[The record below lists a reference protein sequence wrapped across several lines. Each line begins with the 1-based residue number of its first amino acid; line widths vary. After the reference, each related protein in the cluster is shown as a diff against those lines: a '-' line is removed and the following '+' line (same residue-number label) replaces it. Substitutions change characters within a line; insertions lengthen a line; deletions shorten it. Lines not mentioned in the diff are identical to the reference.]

1 MVESFVVVVVV
12 VVVESVCVCVC
23 VCVCVFF
30 VFSLVASK
38 THTTHKVFFDE
49 KDEKNFEEE
58 EKKSEKNTQTETDR
72 QTRLTLLLRQKMH
85 FAHPQ
90 NPPTLTSL
98 SFSLFLTRTK
108 ILSPHRGFFFFIF

>member
-1 MVESFVVVVVV
+1 MNDVALLLFLVFTQRERESAFAVFCVVESFVVVVVV

-58 EKKSEKNTQTETDR
+58 EKKSEKNTQTDR
-72 QTRLTLLLRQKMH
+72 QTDRH
-85 FAHPQ
+85 A
-90 NPPTLTSL
+90 
-98 SFSLFLTRTK
+98 
-108 ILSPHRGFFFFIF
+108 

>member
-1 MVESFVVVVVV
+1 MNDVALLLLVFTQRERARLWFFVWSRVL
-12 VVVESVCVCVC
+12 SSSSSSRVCVC

-72 QTRLTLLLRQKMH
+72 QTDRH
-85 FAHPQ
+85 A
-90 NPPTLTSL
+90 
-98 SFSLFLTRTK
+98 
-108 ILSPHRGFFFFIF
+108 